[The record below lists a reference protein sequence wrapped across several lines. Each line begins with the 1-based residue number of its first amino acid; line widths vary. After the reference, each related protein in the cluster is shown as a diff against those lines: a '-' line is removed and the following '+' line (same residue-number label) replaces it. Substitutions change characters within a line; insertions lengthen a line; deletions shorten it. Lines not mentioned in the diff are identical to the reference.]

1 MSAGNYE
8 EDGGIRSGSEFGSPD
23 LSIIPEDGVIRS
35 GSVFGSP
42 KLPQNFSVSARRMD
56 LLGVE
61 NMLRSP
67 DLLQNFW
74 CNQTKCK
81 YFLSHYSHFLSA
93 GNYEEDGVIRSGS
106 VFGSPNLPQNF
117 LSHKE

>member
-1 MSAGNYE
+1 MLIEYIGWNYINKWGAEHYFKCEHFPPHYSRFLSAGNYE
-8 EDGGIRSGSEFGSPD
+8 EDGGIRSGS
-23 LSIIPEDGVIRS
+23 
-35 GSVFGSP
+35 VFGSP
-42 KLPQNFSVSARRMD
+42 NLTQNFSVSARMMD

-81 YFLSHYSHFLSA
+81 YFL
-93 GNYEEDGVIRSGS
+93 
-106 VFGSPNLPQNF
+106 PQY
-117 LSHKE
+117 